1 MILAGVAL
9 LLPSVFTL
17 AADATPTPDEL
28 TDALS
33 RARLHWCDALVC
45 TYRLGHEYVVREVRC
60 TRRTIE
66 TAVCN
71 YERTLFD
78 FAWVRPLR
86 EGEAVPP
93 DTRRW
98 VAAETELRRVG
109 ERWSVAA
116 DSGD

>member
-1 MILAGVAL
+1 MILSGVAVL
-9 LLPSVFTL
+9 LFSASTL
-17 AADATPTPDEL
+17 AADVTPTSDEL

-33 RARLHWCDALVC
+33 RPRLDWCDALVC
-45 TYRLGHEYVVREVRC
+45 TYRIGHEYVVRGVRC
-60 TRRTIE
+60 TRPTVE

-78 FAWVRPLR
+78 FERARPLR

-93 DTRRW
+93 DTRKW
-98 VAAETELRRVG
+98 SAAETELRRTG
-109 ERWSVAA
+109 ERWSVVA

>member
-9 LLPSVFTL
+9 LLPSVFAL
-17 AADATPTPDEL
+17 AAEVTPTSDEL

-33 RARLHWCDALVC
+33 RPRLDWCDALVC
-45 TYRLGHEYVVREVRC
+45 TYRLGHEYVVRELRC
-60 TRRTIE
+60 TPRTAE
-66 TAVCN
+66 TVACN

-78 FAWVRPLR
+78 FASVRPLR
-86 EGEAVPP
+86 EGEAAPP
-93 DTRRW
+93 DTRAW

-109 ERWSVAA
+109 ERWSVVA

>member
-9 LLPSVFTL
+9 ILPSVFTL
-17 AADATPTPDEL
+17 AADVTPTSDEL
-28 TDALS
+28 ADALS
-33 RARLHWCDALVC
+33 RPRLDWCDALVC
-45 TYRLGHEYVVREVRC
+45 TYRLGREYVVREVRC
-60 TRRTIE
+60 TQRTVE

-78 FAWVRPLR
+78 FEWAIPLR

-98 VAAETELRRVG
+98 VAAETELRRIG
-109 ERWSVAA
+109 ERWSVVA